1 MYFHQTKHYQP
12 CKKMG
17 HKTVYETVWN
27 IGICTENNE
36 VQVAKFLDQM
46 YKFRPS
52 VEQELRFS
60 KEILLL
66 INWATQIHEH
76 F

>member
-1 MYFHQTKHYQP
+1 MLYVLSSDKTLSTLQ
-12 CKKMG
+12 KKKG

-52 VEQELRFS
+52 VEQELKFS

-66 INWATQIHEH
+66 
-76 F
+76 